1 METSKIILFIVLI
14 IFTAIFVSVEFAIVK
29 IRPSRIEQ
37 LVNEGNKSAIQVQKI
52 TLHLDEYLS
61 ATQLGIS
68 VAALG
73 LGWVGEPTI
82 HVLIAPLVDIFNLG
96 DNIAPIISS
105 ILAFLV
111 VTFLQVVV
119 GELAPKTIAIQ
130 KAEAVA
136 LFFARPM
143 IIFYK
148 VLYPFI
154 KLLNGSANLIV
165 RAFGFKTANGL
176 EDAHSE
182 DELRLLLSKSYE
194 SGQINQRE
202 LNYVNNIFEFDE
214 RIAREIMVPRTK
226 MEVIN
231 LDDTEEEII
240 KLVVESKH
248 TRYPITQDG
257 DKDEIIGV
265 VNMKEYLIK
274 YLEDRKL
281 PNITDFINPILTVI
295 ESIPIHDLLLHMQRK
310 HVHIAVLLDEYGGT
324 SGIVSIEDIIEEI
337 VGEIRDEFDH
347 EEVSEIQV
355 IGPDHYVLSGVVLI
369 EEVNE
374 LLDIDLD
381 DEDFDTIGGWMLS
394 QQFELKK
401 DQVVPYDD
409 YLFIVKEMDGHQV
422 ELIEV
427 KKNKDN

>member
-14 IFTAIFVSVEFAIVK
+14 ILTAIFVSVEFAIVK

>member
-1 METSKIILFIVLI
+1 M
-14 IFTAIFVSVEFAIVK
+14 EFAIVK